1 MTYLQLPDKDFV
13 HPVPLLAGPADQ
25 QAFPAHLLLQSQV
38 TENLQRRVVDPLFL
52 AKFRSS
58 ALYLEQRMI
67 FKILLDEYF
76 R

>member
-38 TENLQRRVVDPLFL
+38 TENLQSRVMDPLFWPNSDPVL
-52 AKFRSS
+52 CISNKG
-58 ALYLEQRMI
+58 
-67 FKILLDEYF
+67 
-76 R
+76 